1 MADGGIT
8 VRGDSGFCRD
18 ALLNWCEAHQVD
30 YLIGVAKN
38 DRLTAQLAPAM
49 VQAQAQCQASGQ
61 PARVFADFGYRTR
74 RAGAG
79 SGGSSA
85 RPSTCRPDR
94 IRASW

>member
-1 MADGGIT
+1 M

-18 ALLNWCEAHQVD
+18 ALLSWCEAQQVD

-38 DRLTAQLAPAM
+38 DRLKAQLAPAM
-49 VQAQAQCQASGQ
+49 AQAQAQCQASGQ

-74 RAGAG
+74 KSWSRERRVVGKAEHLPAGQ
-79 SGGSSA
+79 
-85 RPSTCRPDR
+85 R